1 MSVEEVFVS
10 GEEEDHE
17 TRQGTHSPP
26 DTPRTY
32 SFPTLVLTVWA
43 IPRMLMT
50 TSRVC

>member
-1 MSVEEVFVS
+1 MSVEEVLVS

-17 TRQGTHSPP
+17 TPGTHSPP